1 MLHAVHLQAAQAVR
15 PAALRLHAV
24 AADSAAAVAGLHTL
38 RAAVVVTIETAELRQ
53 MN

>member
-1 MLHAVHLQAAQAVR
+1 
-15 PAALRLHAV
+15 
-24 AADSAAAVAGLHTL
+24 VAGLHTL